1 MKTKAAAEGV
11 TGEIAEDVTT
21 EDQQQAADDSQVAD
35 DGGEGE
41 SSAASNDD
49 TADDGETQAAATGE
63 TSDESELVVTIGEE
77 SPTSEEDEGRAPEWV
92 RELRKTN
99 RELARKNRELEDRLK
114 TAAPAAS
121 ATVVGEKPTLESCE
135 FDSDKFE
142 AELLAWNERKRR
154 AESEAEQ
161 RRKAE
166 QDAEAAWQARQQE
179 YRTARAD
186 LSAKV
191 RDFEDAEEAVKATF
205 DVTQQGVILHGA
217 EKPEVLVYALGKNP
231 KVAKDLAAIKDPVKF
246 AFAVAKLETKLKV
259 TPKKAAPLP
268 EKTVRA
274 GGTTSGAVDS
284 ELNRLRAEAEKTG
297 DYSKV
302 AAWKRQQAKKAA

>member
-1 MKTKAAAEGV
+1 M
-11 TGEIAEDVTT
+11 TGEIAENATT
-21 EDQQQAADDSQVAD
+21 DEQQQAATDSQVAD
-35 DGGEGE
+35 DEDEGE
-41 SSAASNDD
+41 SSDAASHDE
-49 TADDGETQAAATGE
+49 TADGQTQAAATDGE
-63 TSDESELVVTIGEE
+63 ASDESELVVTIGEE

-99 RELARKNRELEDRLK
+99 RELARKNRELEERLK
-114 TAAPAAS
+114 TGAPAAA
-121 ATVVGEKPTLESCE
+121 ATIVGEKPTLEGCD

-142 AELLAWNERKRR
+142 AELLAWTERKRK
-154 AESEAEQ
+154 AEQEAEQ

-166 QDAEAAWQARQQE
+166 QDAEAEWQARQQA
-179 YRTARAD
+179 YRTAKAD

-191 RDFEDAEEAVKATF
+191 RDFEDAEESVKATF

-268 EKTVRA
+268 EKDRR
-274 GGTTSGAVDS
+274 GSGPTTGAVGS
-284 ELNRLRAEAEKTG
+284 ELERLRAEAERTG